1 MKTRHKKFRVPYLSL
16 FVTFTLSLTAMAFW
30 QPWRK
35 SKVLPQSSP
44 RTYAA
49 LQTLRVANIVDGTT
63 MKVFVPAASAAERTT
78 TDVVRLYGV
87 EPVTG
92 KTAFGRDYLESLCT
106 PGTDVR
112 FESLGRDKNGALVG
126 IVVLPD
132 GREANFELLKAG
144 ALKARFAEDDGS
156 GVRTDYERAQDSARA
171 RRVGVWK

>member
-1 MKTRHKKFRVPYLSL
+1 M
-16 FVTFTLSLTAMAFW
+16 FVTFTLSLTALAFW

-44 RTYAA
+44 RAYAT
-49 LQTLRVANIVDGTT
+49 LQTLRVANIVDGATL
-63 MKVFVPAASAAERTT
+63 KVFVPAANAGERMKV
-78 TDVVRLYGV
+78 DAVRLYGI
-87 EPVTG
+87 ELAAG
-92 KTAFGRDYLESLCT
+92 KSTFGRDYLESLCT

-112 FESLGRDKNGALVG
+112 FESLGRDKSGALVG

-156 GVRTDYERAQDSARA
+156 DVRADYERAQESARA